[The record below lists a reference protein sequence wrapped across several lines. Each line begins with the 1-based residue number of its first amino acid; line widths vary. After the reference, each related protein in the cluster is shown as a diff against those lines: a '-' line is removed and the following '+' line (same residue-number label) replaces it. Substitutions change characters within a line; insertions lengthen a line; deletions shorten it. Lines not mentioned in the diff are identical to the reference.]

1 MKIKNSLADIIME
14 VLGLV
19 MLIGTPLYLAIR
31 WPSIPDK
38 LPMHYNFAGEID
50 RWGGKG
56 EILFLVVMVWI
67 LYLMISLV
75 EHFPSVWNT
84 GVQVTPENRMRV
96 YRTLKYMVK
105 TLKLAMTLVFTFLIF
120 NTVAGIPLPEW
131 FTVVYVLLII
141 GDLAFWLIRLY
152 RVRK

>member
-19 MLIGTPLYLAIR
+19 MLIGTPLYLVFR

-56 EILFLVVMVWI
+56 EVLFLVVMVWI
-67 LYLMISLV
+67 LYLLISLV

>member
-19 MLIGTPLYLAIR
+19 MLIGTPLYLVIR

>member
-1 MKIKNSLADIIME
+1 MKIKNSPADIIME
-14 VLGLV
+14 ALGLV
-19 MLIGTPLYLAIR
+19 MLIGTPLYLVIR

-56 EILFLVVMVWI
+56 EVLFLVVMVWI

-84 GVQVTPENRMRV
+84 GVQVTQENRMRV

-120 NTVAGIPLPEW
+120 NTVAGTPLPGW
-131 FTVVYVLLII
+131 FTAVYVILII
-141 GDLAFWLIRLY
+141 GDLAFWFIRLY

>member
-19 MLIGTPLYLAIR
+19 MLIGTPLYLVIR

-56 EILFLVVMVWI
+56 EVLFLVVMVWI

-131 FTVVYVLLII
+131 FTVVYVILII

>member
-1 MKIKNSLADIIME
+1 MKIKNSPVDIIME

-19 MLIGTPLYLAIR
+19 MLIGTPLYLVIR

>member
-19 MLIGTPLYLAIR
+19 MLIGTPLYLVIR

-56 EILFLVVMVWI
+56 EVLFLVVMVWI

-84 GVQVTPENRMRV
+84 GVQVTLENRMRV

>member
-19 MLIGTPLYLAIR
+19 MLIGTPLYLVIR

-56 EILFLVVMVWI
+56 EVLFLVVMVWI

-105 TLKLAMTLVFTFLIF
+105 TLKIAMTLVFTFLIF

>member
-1 MKIKNSLADIIME
+1 MKIKNSPADIIME
-14 VLGLV
+14 VLGLI
-19 MLIGTPLYLAIR
+19 MLIGTPLYLFIS

-56 EILFLVVMVWI
+56 EILFIVVMLWI
-67 LYLMISLV
+67 MYLMISLV
-75 EHFPSVWNT
+75 EHLPSVWNT
-84 GVQVTPENRMRV
+84 GVQVTPENRVRV

-105 TLKLAMTLVFTFLIF
+105 TLKLAMTLVFTFLIL
-120 NTVAGIPLPEW
+120 NTVAGTPLPGW
-131 FTVVYVLLII
+131 FTPAYLILII

>member
-1 MKIKNSLADIIME
+1 MKIKNSPADIIME
-14 VLGLV
+14 VLGLI
-19 MLIGTPLYLAIR
+19 MLIGTPLYLFIS

-56 EILFLVVMVWI
+56 EILFIVVMLWI
-67 LYLMISLV
+67 IYLMISLV
-75 EHFPSVWNT
+75 EHLPSVWNT
-84 GVQVTPENRMRV
+84 GVQVTPENRERV

-105 TLKLAMTLVFTFLIF
+105 TLKLAMTLVFTFLIL
-120 NTVAGIPLPEW
+120 NTVAGTPLPGW
-131 FTVVYVLLII
+131 FTPAYLILII

>member
-19 MLIGTPLYLAIR
+19 MLIGTPLYLVIR

-56 EILFLVVMVWI
+56 EVLFLVVMVWI

-84 GVQVTPENRMRV
+84 GVQVTLENRMRV

-120 NTVAGIPLPEW
+120 NTVAGTPLPGW
-131 FTVVYVLLII
+131 FSAVYVILII

>member
-19 MLIGTPLYLAIR
+19 MLIGTPLYLVIR

-56 EILFLVVMVWI
+56 EVLFLVVMVWI

-84 GVQVTPENRMRV
+84 GVQVTLENRMRV

-120 NTVAGIPLPEW
+120 NTVAGTPRPGW
-131 FTVVYVLLII
+131 FTVVYVILII

>member
-1 MKIKNSLADIIME
+1 MKIKNSPADIIME
-14 VLGLV
+14 VLGLI
-19 MLIGTPLYLAIR
+19 MLIGTPLYLFIN
-31 WPSIPDK
+31 WSSIPDK

-56 EILFLVVMVWI
+56 EILFIVVMLWI
-67 LYLMISLV
+67 MYLMISLV
-75 EHFPSVWNT
+75 EHLPSVWNT
-84 GVQVTPENRMRV
+84 GVQVTPENRVRV

-105 TLKLAMTLVFTFLIF
+105 TLKLAMTLVFTFLIL
-120 NTVAGIPLPEW
+120 NTVAGTPLPGW
-131 FTVVYVLLII
+131 FTPAYLILII

>member
-84 GVQVTPENRMRV
+84 GVQVTLENRMRV

-120 NTVAGIPLPEW
+120 NTVAGTPLPGW
-131 FTVVYVLLII
+131 FTVVHMILII

>member
-1 MKIKNSLADIIME
+1 MKIKNSPADIIME
-14 VLGLV
+14 ALGLV
-19 MLIGTPLYLAIR
+19 MLIGTPLYLVIR

-56 EILFLVVMVWI
+56 EVLFLVVMVWI

>member
-19 MLIGTPLYLAIR
+19 MLIGTPLYLVIR

-75 EHFPSVWNT
+75 EHVPSVWNT
-84 GVQVTPENRMRV
+84 GVQVTLENRMRV

-120 NTVAGIPLPEW
+120 NTVAGTPLPGW
-131 FTVVYVLLII
+131 FTAVYVILII

>member
-1 MKIKNSLADIIME
+1 MKIKNSPADIIME
-14 VLGLV
+14 ALGLV
-19 MLIGTPLYLAIR
+19 MLIGTPLYLVIR
-31 WPSIPDK
+31 WPSIPNK

-56 EILFLVVMVWI
+56 EVLFLVVMVWI

-84 GVQVTPENRMRV
+84 GVQVTQENRMRV

-120 NTVAGIPLPEW
+120 NTVAGTPLPGW
-131 FTVVYVLLII
+131 FTVVYVILII